1 MFCNIQLVA
10 DSLKKY
16 KKFIKSALF
25 IMIDISP
32 NKQNQQTI
40 KKTISI
46 SGIGLHSGK
55 QVEMKLVPAEIDQGI
70 KFIRSDKSNDNV
82 INAIWS
88 NVSETVLS
96 TTISNSSKLKI
107 STIEHLMS
115 ALSGLHI
122 DNLAI
127 YINASEVP
135 IMDGSS
141 KPFVDLI
148 ENVGIKV
155 QNKKRKVLN
164 VKKVIEVK
172 SNQSSAK
179 IIPNNQFSIDFEIDF
194 PSQLVSKQSCQLQ
207 LINGNYKSDIAAART
222 FGFEKDVEY
231 LRANGLALGGS
242 LDNAVVV
249 GENEILNKDGL
260 RYTDEFVRHKI
271 LDSIGDLY
279 LAGSPIIG
287 YFYGN
292 KSGHHLNNE
301 LLRKLFS
308 DKSNYEYI
316 V

>member
-1 MFCNIQLVA
+1 
-10 DSLKKY
+10 
-16 KKFIKSALF
+16 
-25 IMIDISP
+25 MIDIIH

-40 KKTISI
+40 KEVISI

-55 QVEMKLVPAEIDQGI
+55 QVEMKLIPAEVDQGI
-70 KFIRSDKSNDNV
+70 KFIRSDKTNNNV

-96 TTISNSSKLKI
+96 TTISNSSNLKV

-122 DNLAI
+122 DNLTI

-141 KPFVDLI
+141 KPFVDLF
-148 ENVGIKV
+148 ENAGIQV
-155 QNKKRKVLN
+155 QNKKRKILN
-164 VKKVIEVK
+164 VRKIIEVK
-172 SNQSSAK
+172 NKKSSAK

-207 LINGNYKSDIAAART
+207 LINGNYKTDIASART
-222 FGFEKDVEY
+222 FGFEKDVEH
-231 LRANGLALGGS
+231 LRSNGLALGGS

-249 GENEILNKDGL
+249 GENKILNKDGL

-279 LAGSPIIG
+279 LAGSPILG

-292 KSGHHLNNE
+292 KSGHQLNNE

-316 V
+316 S

>member
-1 MFCNIQLVA
+1 
-10 DSLKKY
+10 
-16 KKFIKSALF
+16 
-25 IMIDISP
+25 MIDTNHKS
-32 NKQNQQTI
+32 NNQQTI
-40 KKTISI
+40 LNTISVK
-46 SGIGLHSGK
+46 GIGLHTGNL
-55 QVEMKLVPAEIDQGI
+55 VELTLEPAAVDNGI
-70 KFIRSDKSNDNV
+70 KFIRVDKKNDNV
-82 INAIWS
+82 IEAIWS

-96 TTISNSSKLKI
+96 TTISNSYGVKI

-122 DNLAI
+122 DNLNI
-127 YINASEVP
+127 YINANEVP

-141 KPFVDLI
+141 KPFVEMI
-148 ENVGIKV
+148 EEIGIKK
-155 QNKKRKVLN
+155 QIKKRKLLN
-164 VKKVIEVK
+164 VKKSIEV
-172 SNQSSAK
+172 SENNTSVK
-179 IIPNNQFSIDFEIDF
+179 IVPNNQFSIDFEIDF
-194 PSQLVSKQSCQLQ
+194 PSKIVSKQSCQLQ
-207 LINGNYKSDIAAART
+207 LINGNYKTDIAAART
-222 FGFEKDVEY
+222 FGFEKDVKY
-231 LRANGLALGGS
+231 LRSNGLALGGS

-292 KSGHHLNNE
+292 KSGHYLNNQ

-316 V
+316 N